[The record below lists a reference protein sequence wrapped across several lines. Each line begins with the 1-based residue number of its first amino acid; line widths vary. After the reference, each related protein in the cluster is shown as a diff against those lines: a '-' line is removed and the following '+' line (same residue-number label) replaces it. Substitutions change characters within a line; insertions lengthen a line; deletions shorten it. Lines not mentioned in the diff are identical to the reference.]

1 MERKKDEP
9 DFGRFDLNAIANGFP
24 DTAETLLLDSYL
36 TDEEAASVRVFR
48 VYRATPSHYHA
59 AATSTSTCSP
69 AGVRFG

>member
-24 DTAETLLLDSYL
+24 DTAETLLLDNYL

-48 VYRATPSHYHA
+48 FRDNFWTAGSIKSK
-59 AATSTSTCSP
+59 TS
-69 AGVRFG
+69 AGWC

>member
-48 VYRATPSHYHA
+48 VYRATP
-59 AATSTSTCSP
+59 
-69 AGVRFG
+69 